1 MTYAALTSLL
11 VGEFV
16 ELAALIAVLV
26 LAGSMIPGNPGIMY
40 YR

>member
-1 MTYAALTSLL
+1 M
-11 VGEFV
+11 
-16 ELAALIAVLV
+16 ELAVLIAVLI

>member
-11 VGEFV
+11 VGESV

>member
-1 MTYAALTSLL
+1 MEVRWLTVYRKDL
-11 VGEFV
+11 FM

-26 LAGSMIPGNPGIMY
+26 VAGSMIPGNPGIVY